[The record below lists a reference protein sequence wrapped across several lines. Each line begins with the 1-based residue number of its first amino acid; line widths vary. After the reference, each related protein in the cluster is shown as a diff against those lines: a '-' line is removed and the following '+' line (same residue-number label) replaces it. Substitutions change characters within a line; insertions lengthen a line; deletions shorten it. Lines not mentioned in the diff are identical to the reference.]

1 MMTYHS
7 IRRHDRPNSAAR
19 TRWRTLDALL
29 IGLALLLI
37 PAHLYA
43 APPAPETTLTFAW
56 DAPPHHAAP
65 GWLQATAPG
74 HATLPYTTTLIVLPP
89 TGAFTLTTRGLTTST
104 RYLRAPL
111 ALTPPADPPALWSPP
126 LPAPGVTLTELGRL
140 RGARLTRL
148 TFAPLDYD
156 PTTGRLTQI
165 HTAEAVVQLAAPL
178 QAASADLPADP
189 LLAALEPLVANPA
202 ALRTYAAPA
211 LPPASLAPAT
221 LLLPQAQLRLRER
234 GLYALPWDALQAADI
249 VTATTD
255 PARVQAHR
263 LSTGAEIALQW
274 DAAGQRFLFYADPQ
288 ATRWADHEVYRF
300 GLGTTPGL
308 RMETQDA
315 PPPQPSGTAWATVFR
330 AEQRHY
336 DSRRPSPR
344 DGDPWYWACLERPAG
359 SQCPATAAFTLTL
372 DAPDT
377 AGPDAALTLWLRGYT
392 SAAPNPDHHV
402 TAQLNAA
409 PLGDL
414 LWDGPRAVSTTFS
427 VPASA
432 LRAGSNT
439 LTLTLPGLDGVPVE
453 GVWLDAV
460 ALRYPLA
467 GVAGDVGIFSGEAAP
482 RSYPL
487 AGLADGALVY
497 DITAADAPI
506 RRPAQGPITDAAPGP
521 RTYLAL
527 DPASIRAAPPL
538 EPLAPLAEPGGADYL
553 VLAPQALIPALE
565 PLLDLHRARG
575 LTPFVAPTEAV
586 YDQHGDGRMSPEAL
600 RAFVAHAYAAWNPR
614 PAYLLL
620 VGDGTWDPL
629 DHLGTGT
636 PTLLPPYLAFAD
648 PWLGEIP
655 ADHYYALVDGDDLLP
670 DLAVGRL
677 PVNDN
682 AELEAVVA
690 KLVTYA
696 TAPLPGDWNTRHVFV
711 ADDPDPAGDFP
722 AEAEKITAHV
732 PLTHTVTRL
741 YCADNPDNVYVCE
754 NLSEVR
760 AGLLRAWDA
769 GALVINWVGHSA
781 YQQWEH
787 GRLFHTDDL
796 PALRRAPRYPLVLS
810 LSCFTGNFAHP
821 EPLQTGMDEAL
832 LRLPGAGAIG
842 TFGSS
847 GQGVGSDHTPL
858 HRAFYQATFGAA
870 PAPPGVAA
878 TLAKTAIIGS
888 RGEYLAES
896 YHYLGDPALPL
907 HWEHRPW
914 AAHVYLPV
922 IFAQYP

>member
-1 MMTYHS
+1 MAFGNLTLSHW
-7 IRRHDRPNSAAR
+7 RPRA
-19 TRWRTLDALL
+19 LGALL
-29 IGLALLLI
+29 IGLALLWL
-37 PAHLYA
+37 PARLFA
-43 APPAPETTLTFAW
+43 APPAPETALTFAW
-56 DAPPHHAAP
+56 DAPSHYAAP

-74 HATLPYTTTLIVLPP
+74 HPALPYTTTLIVLPP

-111 ALTPPADPPALWSPP
+111 ALTPTADPPALWSPP

-140 RGARLTRL
+140 RGARLARL

-156 PTTGRLTQI
+156 PATGRLTQI
-165 HTAEAVVQLAAPL
+165 HTAEAVVQLAAPP
-178 QAASADLPADP
+178 QAASADMPADP
-189 LLAALEPLVANPA
+189 LLAALRPLVANPA

-211 LPPASLAPAT
+211 PPPASAAPAT
-221 LLLPQAQLRLRER
+221 SPAPQAQLRLRER
-234 GLYALPWDALQAADI
+234 GLYALPWDALQAAAI

-255 PARVQAHR
+255 PALVQAHR
-263 LSTGAEIALQW
+263 PSTGAEIALQW

-288 ATRWADHEVYRF
+288 PTRWADHEVYRIS
-300 GLGTTPGL
+300 LGATPGL
-308 RMETQDA
+308 RMETQAA
-315 PPPQPSGTAWATVFR
+315 PPSQPPGVAWATVLR
-330 AEQRHY
+330 EEQRYY

-359 SQCPATAAFTLTL
+359 GQCPATAAFTLTL
-372 DAPDT
+372 DAPDI
-377 AGPDAALTLWLRGYT
+377 AGPDATLTLWLRGYT
-392 SAAPNPDHHV
+392 SAAPTPDHHV
-402 TAQLNAA
+402 TAQWNAA

-414 LWDGPRAVSTTFS
+414 LWDGPRAVSAMLS

-467 GVAGDVGIFSGEAAP
+467 GVAGDVGLFSGEAEP

-506 RRPAQGPITDAAPGP
+506 RRPAQWPVTDAAPGP
-521 RTYLAL
+521 RDYLAL

-538 EPLAPLAEPGGADYL
+538 EPLAPLAEPDGADYL

-565 PLLDLHRARG
+565 PLLDLHRACG

-655 ADHYYALVDGDDLLP
+655 ADHHYALVDGDDLLP

-711 ADDPDPAGDFP
+711 ADDPDPAGNFP
-722 AEAEKITAHV
+722 AEAEKITAYV
-732 PLTHTVTRL
+732 PLTHTVTRR
-741 YCADNPDNVYVCE
+741 YCANDPANAYACG

-796 PALRRAPRYPLVLS
+796 PTLRQSPRYPLVLS

-858 HRAFYQATFGAA
+858 HRAFYQAAFGAA
-870 PAPPGVAA
+870 PAPPGVASA
-878 TLAKTAIIGS
+878 AAKTSVIG
-888 RGEYLAES
+888 GPGAYLAES
-896 YHYLGDPALPL
+896 YHLLGDPALPL

-914 AAHVYLPV
+914 AARVYLPHIQRV
-922 IFAQYP
+922 E